1 MPCTLAAPLPCST
14 LFCKLLS
21 TKHNQGAHVDGG
33 PCQSYS
39 LRGIATEQS
48 WPGQQRRM
56 QGTLRIAAQGTRD
69 RLMRY
74 RMGLAQSA
82 RHS

>member
-1 MPCTLAAPLPCST
+1 MPCSLAAPLPCSV
-14 LFCKLLS
+14 LLCKLLS
-21 TKHNQGAHVDGG
+21 TKHNQEAHVNAG

-39 LRGIATEQS
+39 LRGIATGHS

-56 QGTLRIAAQGTRD
+56 QGALRIGAQGPRN